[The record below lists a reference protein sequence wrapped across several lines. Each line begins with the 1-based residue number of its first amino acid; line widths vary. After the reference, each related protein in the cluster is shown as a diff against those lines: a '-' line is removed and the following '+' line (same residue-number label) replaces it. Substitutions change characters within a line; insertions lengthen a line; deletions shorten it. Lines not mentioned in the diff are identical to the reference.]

1 MKPFNQLPA
10 HQKTGSVASCM
21 ALVMGVLLTS
31 LNPEASANDQFID
44 SMSRVTQYVE
54 SQDVSHLKGN
64 VSIIQQQGTSNSA
77 SVVQSRS
84 ANYQFKNFAYIKQS
98 GYNNQA
104 NLIQHNGN
112 NIGVI
117 VQQGY
122 NNSVT
127 AIQEGN
133 SVGVAL
139 NAIQIGFNSNLMIS
153 QSGSGLRDVNVH
165 QQNYSGTSR
174 PVTIDIN

>member
-1 MKPFNQLPA
+1 MITFNQLPA
-10 HQKTGSVASCM
+10 LQKTGSVASCT

-31 LNPEASANDQFID
+31 LNLDASANDQFIG

-54 SQDVSHLKGN
+54 SQGVSHLKGN
-64 VSIIQQQGTSNSA
+64 VSIIQQQGQNNSA
-77 SVVQSRS
+77 RVVQSRS
-84 ANYQFKNFAYIKQS
+84 ANYQFKNFAYIEQA
-98 GYNNQA
+98 GYDNQA
-104 NLIQHNGN
+104 NLTQHHGN

-117 VQQGY
+117 VQQGR
-122 NNSVT
+122 NHSVT
-127 AIQEGN
+127 ASQEGN

-139 NAIQIGFNSNLMIS
+139 NAIQIGFNSSLMIS

>member
-1 MKPFNQLPA
+1 MKPFSQLPA
-10 HQKTGSVASCM
+10 LQKTGTFASC
-21 ALVMGVLLTS
+21 ATLVMSVLLTS
-31 LNPEASANDQFID
+31 LSVEALASDRLIGN
-44 SMSRVTQYVE
+44 MSRITQYAE
-54 SQDVSHLKGN
+54 SQDTSHLKGN
-64 VSIIQQQGTSNSA
+64 VSIIQQQGQNNSA

-84 ANYQFKNFAYIKQS
+84 ASYQFKNFAYIKQS

-104 NLIQHNGN
+104 NLTQHNGN

-117 VQQGY
+117 VQQGH
-122 NNSVT
+122 NHSVT
-127 AIQEGN
+127 ATQEGN
-133 SVGVAL
+133 SLGVAL

>member
-1 MKPFNQLPA
+1 MKLFSQLPA
-10 HQKTGSVASCM
+10 FQKTGTLASYT
-21 ALVMGVLLTS
+21 ALVMGALLIS
-31 LNPEASANDQFID
+31 LSLETLASDRFIGNI
-44 SMSRVTQYVE
+44 SRITQYVE
-54 SQDVSHLKGN
+54 SQDTSHLKGN
-64 VSIIQQQGTSNSA
+64 VSVIQQQGQNNSA

-84 ANYQFKNFAYIKQS
+84 SSYQFKNFAYIKQN

-104 NLIQHNGN
+104 NLTQHNGN

-117 VQQGY
+117 VQQGH
-122 NNSVT
+122 NHRVT
-127 AIQEGN
+127 ATQEGN
-133 SVGVAL
+133 SFGVAL
-139 NAIQIGFNSNLMIS
+139 NAVQIGFNSNLMIS

>member
-10 HQKTGSVASCM
+10 VQKTGSVASCT

-31 LNPEASANDQFID
+31 LNLDASANDQFID

-54 SQDVSHLKGN
+54 SQNVSHLKGN
-64 VSIIQQQGTSNSA
+64 VSIIQQQGQNNSA

-84 ANYQFKNFAYIKQS
+84 SSYQFKNFAYIKQN

-104 NLIQHNGN
+104 ILTQHNGN

-117 VQQGY
+117 IQQGH
-122 NNSVT
+122 NHSVT
-127 AIQEGN
+127 ATQSGN
-133 SVGVAL
+133 SFGVGL

>member
-1 MKPFNQLPA
+1 
-10 HQKTGSVASCM
+10 
-21 ALVMGVLLTS
+21 MG
-31 LNPEASANDQFID
+31 
-44 SMSRVTQYVE
+44 
-54 SQDVSHLKGN
+54 
-64 VSIIQQQGTSNSA
+64 
-77 SVVQSRS
+77 
-84 ANYQFKNFAYIKQS
+84 
-98 GYNNQA
+98 
-104 NLIQHNGN
+104 NGN

-153 QSGSGLRDVNVH
+153 QSGSGLRDVNPPTKLLGH
-165 QQNYSGTSR
+165 FTTGHYRYQLSR
-174 PVTIDIN
+174 TWLLSSPPKQVDRNKGKHHETATNRSCCRC